1 MSSHLHPPKWRPPR
15 TLSGTALA
23 ITMLAGCQSYEP
35 APLDLARYSD
45 RLQHRLIE
53 VEPLSAFAHRLT
65 AGHEIPSRFDP
76 ADGLTVAE
84 GEVLALF
91 FNPELRIARLEAGVA
106 LADWENAGLW
116 EDPVFGFDGAEII
129 SPQSPFE
136 YGLMLSLT
144 IPISGRLDIEKERAG
159 AHYEM
164 RLREIVDAE
173 WRTRADVRSAWL
185 EWTVSAEQ
193 VALIDDAIAH
203 LEPIAAMASQ
213 YESAGEITRTQ
224 RRLFQIELID
234 LQIRRTEA
242 ELNIVHTHTVLLE
255 LLGLPPN
262 SNLEFL
268 PSTASTRPPMMDEDT
283 ARLIES
289 NTRLAIDISAYRVAE
304 DTLRLEVRKQFPDIV
319 VGGGYGTEFNDS
331 RAMFGV
337 SVPIP
342 IFNANRG
349 PIATARAQREVARA
363 RAETTLAHLER
374 AVTEAR
380 LTLNT
385 ATHQMNRYRE
395 HMIPLLDT
403 QSEEVRRVAE
413 LGEIDALLML
423 DTTTRHLSAKQ
434 RLLELQQRAQ
444 QASIALHQLYGPDS
458 PQHPAPI
465 AQPSTEVPS

>member
-15 TLSGTALA
+15 TLSGTALIIA
-23 ITMLAGCQSYEP
+23 VLAGCQSYEP

-45 RLQHRLIE
+45 RLHHRLIE

-76 ADGLTVAE
+76 TDGLTVAE

-159 AHYEM
+159 AHYET

-193 VALIDDAIAH
+193 VDLIDDAIAH

-224 RRLFQIELID
+224 RRLFQIELTD

-242 ELNIVHTHTVLLE
+242 ELTIVHTPH
-255 LLGLPPN
+255 GAAGIAR
-262 SNLEFL
+262 
-268 PSTASTRPPMMDEDT
+268 PSTKLKPRVPSHHDLNTTAPDGRGHRPPH
-283 ARLIES
+283 
-289 NTRLAIDISAYRVAE
+289 RV
-304 DTLRLEVRKQFPDIV
+304 QHS
-319 VGGGYGTEFNDS
+319 VGC
-331 RAMFGV
+331 
-337 SVPIP
+337 
-342 IFNANRG
+342 
-349 PIATARAQREVARA
+349 
-363 RAETTLAHLER
+363 
-374 AVTEAR
+374 
-380 LTLNT
+380 
-385 ATHQMNRYRE
+385 
-395 HMIPLLDT
+395 
-403 QSEEVRRVAE
+403 
-413 LGEIDALLML
+413 
-423 DTTTRHLSAKQ
+423 
-434 RLLELQQRAQ
+434 
-444 QASIALHQLYGPDS
+444 
-458 PQHPAPI
+458 
-465 AQPSTEVPS
+465 